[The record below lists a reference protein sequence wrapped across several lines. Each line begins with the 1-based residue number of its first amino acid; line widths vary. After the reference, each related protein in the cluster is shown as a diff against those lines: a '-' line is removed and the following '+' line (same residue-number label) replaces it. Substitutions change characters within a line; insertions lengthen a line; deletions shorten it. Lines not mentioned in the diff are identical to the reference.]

1 MTRLPSD
8 ERSPLASSVGTLLFI
23 AFGALVWAAQF
34 SVAYAVSTLAC
45 VVWQSPRWS
54 YAVVASATI
63 VALGMMALYVVRTQ
77 AFASLFG
84 LPAVIAQ
91 REGLIET
98 GRAVALL
105 ATFAIV
111 WTGVTLGFVD
121 ACAQGR

>member
-1 MTRLPSD
+1 MTQLPRD
-8 ERSPLASSVGTLLFI
+8 ERGPLASSVGTLVFI
-23 AFGALVWAAQF
+23 AFGALLWAAQF
-34 SVAYAVSTLAC
+34 SVAYAVNTLAC
-45 VVWQSPRWS
+45 VIWQSPWWS
-54 YAVVASATI
+54 YAVIAAATI
-63 VALGMMALYVVRTQ
+63 AALGAMAAYVVRTQ

-84 LPAVIAQ
+84 LSTEIAR

-111 WTGVTLGFVD
+111 WTGVTMAFVD